1 MKVVITGAAGFLG
14 KKLSHRLAGN
24 VTLTGRSGKPEA
36 ITKVTLFDVVEP
48 EAKKTSAS
56 PRPPATSPINP

>member
-1 MKVVITGAAGFLG
+1 MRVVITGAAGFLG

-48 EAKKTSAS
+48 EAPKA
-56 PRPPATSPINP
+56 